1 MPFTKKKNL
10 PVDNFDN
17 QGDTI
22 HQLMQNLHSLKAKQ
36 EQDLEQSKNS
46 LRQVVF
52 HEIKYKIKSLCCI
65 FIKLYSISV

>member
-36 EQDLEQSKNS
+36 EQDLEHSKNS
-46 LRQVVF
+46 LRQVLF
-52 HEIKYKIKSLCCI
+52 HACE
-65 FIKLYSISV
+65 